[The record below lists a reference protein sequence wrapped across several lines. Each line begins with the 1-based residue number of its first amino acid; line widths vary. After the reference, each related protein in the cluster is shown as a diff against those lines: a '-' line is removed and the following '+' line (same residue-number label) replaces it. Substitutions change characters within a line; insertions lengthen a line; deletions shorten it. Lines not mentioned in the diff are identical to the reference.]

1 MYKSFVLAVHIG
13 IILYFGLILGARSSA
28 KASAVCHDFNKP
40 GRHGLVVM
48 VDSECD
54 SYVALE
60 YVTEASGHV
69 WCRAYKSVVLVVDT
83 S

>member
-1 MYKSFVLAVHIG
+1 
-13 IILYFGLILGARSSA
+13 
-28 KASAVCHDFNKP
+28 
-40 GRHGLVVM
+40 M

-69 WCRAYKSVVLVVDT
+69 WRRAYKSVVLVVDT